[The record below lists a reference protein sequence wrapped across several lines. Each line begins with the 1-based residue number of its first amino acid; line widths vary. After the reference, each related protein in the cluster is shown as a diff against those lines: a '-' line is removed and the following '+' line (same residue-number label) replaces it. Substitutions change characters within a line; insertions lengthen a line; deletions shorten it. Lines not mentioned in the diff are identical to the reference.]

1 MYPQLPNSTLSSNQA
16 GCERPALLIVDDDY
30 DTCDLMCAFLS
41 RDYDCETAFDGA
53 QALDKIRSKRF
64 ACILAD
70 LMLPKL
76 DGYEVMTCAASV
88 APTTPVIVVTAM
100 AGDVAKAMKM
110 GAFDYIV
117 KPFDVEQVELS
128 VKRAVNHHTL
138 SDNRDL

>member
-1 MYPQLPNSTLSSNQA
+1 MSAQTPSSNRTNQQA
-16 GCERPALLIVDDDY
+16 DFERPSLLIVDDDY

-41 RDYDCETAFDGA
+41 RDYNCDTAFDGQ

-76 DGYEVMTCAASV
+76 DGYEVMMCAASV
-88 APTTPVIVVTAM
+88 APATPIIVVTAV
-100 AGDVAKAMKM
+100 AGESARAIKM

-117 KPFDVEQVELS
+117 KPFDLEQVERSVRRAIEGNTLLLS
-128 VKRAVNHHTL
+128 TRQ
-138 SDNRDL
+138 

>member
-1 MYPQLPNSTLSSNQA
+1 MSPELPNPTLSSNQA
-16 GCERPALLIVDDDY
+16 GYERPSLLIVDDDY

-41 RDYDCETAFDGA
+41 RDYDCETAFDGE

-64 ACILAD
+64 DCILAD

-76 DGYEVMTCAASV
+76 DGYEVMTCVASV

-100 AGDVAKAMKM
+100 AGDVARAMNM